1 MKQHKYYKTVGC
13 LCQDRGL
20 PAHWRLPHGIPL
32 CVQKV
37 ELSGAG
43 HTVRKHIRQIIRRK
57 LDSGDGAA
65 GNSNGT
71 AFGIVDQKYIL
82 RHPHDVND
90 ILRVNHRLTDI
101 HYQVSAERERL
112 AVHSLIK
119 RPVLRLDREPQQ
131 DSVIRLELSDTGD
144 GRLVVCQLKLMQE
157 KVCRAVVRPDDFSAR
172 DSENDRENQQ
182 KKQ

>member
-1 MKQHKYYKTVGC
+1 M
-13 LCQDRGL
+13 
-20 PAHWRLPHGIPL
+20 
-32 CVQKV
+32 
-37 ELSGAG
+37 
-43 HTVRKHIRQIIRRK
+43 
-57 LDSGDGAA
+57 
-65 GNSNGT
+65 
-71 AFGIVDQKYIL
+71 DQKYIL

-112 AVHSLIK
+112 AVHSRIK

-157 KVCRAVVRPDDFSAR
+157 KVCRAVACPDDFSAR